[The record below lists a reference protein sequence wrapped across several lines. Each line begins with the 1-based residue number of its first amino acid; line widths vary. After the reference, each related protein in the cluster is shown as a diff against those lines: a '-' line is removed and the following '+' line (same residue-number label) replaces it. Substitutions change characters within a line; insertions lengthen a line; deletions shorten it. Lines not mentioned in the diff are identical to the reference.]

1 MCMLLLLFNDR
12 ECHIKLLYGSYHIP
26 MRPSPYDRLDRHVTA
41 VDSEVN
47 PGFVVDDEIFLN
59 CNDKTV
65 AFLCSTSLF

>member
-1 MCMLLLLFNDR
+1 VGGVRARL
-12 ECHIKLLYGSYHIP
+12 KLEIRSN
-26 MRPSPYDRLDRHVTA
+26 RFYDRLDRHVTA